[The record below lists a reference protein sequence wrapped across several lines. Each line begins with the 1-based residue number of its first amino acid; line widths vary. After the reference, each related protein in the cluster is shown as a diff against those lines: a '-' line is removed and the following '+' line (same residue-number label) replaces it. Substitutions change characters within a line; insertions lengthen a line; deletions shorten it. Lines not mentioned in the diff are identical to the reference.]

1 MMFRMR
7 GMDKGDAAAIGG
19 QVEWDESIMVRGTYR

>member
-7 GMDKGDAAAIGG
+7 GMGKGDAAAIDG